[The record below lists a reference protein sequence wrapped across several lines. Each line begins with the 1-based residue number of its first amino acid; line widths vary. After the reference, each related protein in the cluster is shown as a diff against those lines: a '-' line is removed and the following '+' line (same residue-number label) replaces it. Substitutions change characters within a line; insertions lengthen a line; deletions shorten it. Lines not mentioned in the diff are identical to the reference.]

1 MATPGAAETVP
12 LQGGDDV
19 VRARH
24 VVRDLAIELGFDIVG
39 QTRIVTATSELA
51 RNTHLHGGG
60 GKLTITPLAD
70 GRRRGMRLEFTDDG
84 PGIPDVQAAMTDG
97 WSSGGGLG
105 LGLGG
110 TRRLVDRFVIESRP
124 GYGTRVEVEQWLKRP

>member
-1 MATPGAAETVP
+1 VATPGAAETVP

-24 VVRDLAIELGFDIVG
+24 LVRDLAIELGFDIVG

-60 GKLTITPLAD
+60 GRLTVTPLTD

-84 PGIPDVQAAMTDG
+84 PGIPDLQVAMTDG

-110 TRRLVDRFVIESRP
+110 TKRLVDRFVIESRP
-124 GYGTRVEVEQWLKRP
+124 GGGTRVEVEQWLKRP

>member
-1 MATPGAAETVP
+1 MATPGASETVP
-12 LQGGDDV
+12 LNGGDDV

-24 VVRDLAIELGFDIVG
+24 HVRDLAIELGFDLVA

-60 GKLTITPLAD
+60 GQLTITPLTD
-70 GRRRGMRLEFTDDG
+70 GRRRGIRLEFVDEG
-84 PGIPDVQAAMTDG
+84 PGIPDLQEALTDG

-124 GYGTRVEVEQWLKRP
+124 GGGTRVEVEQWLPRS

>member
-1 MATPGAAETVP
+1 MATVGSPETVP
-12 LQGGDDV
+12 LTGSDDV

-24 VVRDLAIELGFDIVG
+24 RVRALATELGFDLVA

-60 GKLTITPLAD
+60 GELTISQVED
-70 GRRRGMRLEFTDDG
+70 GRRRGLRLEFTDDG
-84 PGIPDVQAAMTDG
+84 PGIPDVATALTDG
-97 WSSGGGLG
+97 WSSKGGLG

-110 TRRLVDRFVIESRP
+110 TRRLVDEFSIESTP
-124 GYGTRVEVEQWLKRP
+124 GEGTRWRSCSG

>member
-1 MATPGAAETVP
+1 VATPGAAETVP

-24 VVRDLAIELGFDIVG
+24 LVRDLAIELGFDIVG

-60 GKLTITPLAD
+60 GQLTVTMLTD

-84 PGIPDVQAAMTDG
+84 PGIPDVQVAMTDG

-110 TRRLVDRFVIESRP
+110 TKRLVDRFVIESRP
-124 GYGTRVEVEQWLKRP
+124 GEGTRVEVEQWLKRP